1 MAAYED
7 DFQLTHDIDW
17 FAEAGGV
24 MIHAA
29 SNVAI
34 IPDGADN
41 SDIVNKV
48 AGYISSFQ
56 SDKEKYDV
64 DINEGYVR
72 YRYLQSL
79 RIADNMPGQSY
90 ELFRFYYIRSF
101 WSMAQFGFYSFDR
114 HIDIDKDEDDGIF
127 SPKYVLIAKPKS
139 HIEVSLNLLP
149 QIKITECAEFYE
161 KRPWK
166 HLNGNKE
173 FNKIYTFQ
181 IDR

>member
-29 SNVAI
+29 SNGAI

-101 WSMAQFGFYSFDR
+101 WSMAQCGFNSFDR
-114 HIDIDKDEDDGIF
+114 HIRMDENSDDEIL
-127 SPKYVLIAKPKS
+127 SPKYILIVKPKS
-139 HIEVSLNLLP
+139 QVESGLDFLPRIIISEHEEFCEKNELEYRNENEV
-149 QIKITECAEFYE
+149 
-161 KRPWK
+161 
-166 HLNGNKE
+166 
-173 FNKIYTFQ
+173 FNKIYTFH